1 MYQLIYKYLALME
14 MRLYPSAANSEVTM
28 KDIKH
33 FRTDR
38 LGNRPGGGVTI
49 FLKHGL
55 AVFTISLP
63 IILSIIIGRPRRQIL
78 TCCIYRPP
86 DSLVNSNNAIL
97 RQMRSLQDDY
107 LRLLHIEVFN
117 STLINWLD
125 IAEDVPAI
133 LFDAQLLEACKTR
146 LMIQLFENCNRFRRD
161 HHHFWIY

>member
-63 IILSIIIGRPRRQIL
+63 IILSIIIGRPRR
-78 TCCIYRPP
+78 
-86 DSLVNSNNAIL
+86 
-97 RQMRSLQDDY
+97 
-107 LRLLHIEVFN
+107 
-117 STLINWLD
+117 
-125 IAEDVPAI
+125 
-133 LFDAQLLEACKTR
+133 
-146 LMIQLFENCNRFRRD
+146 
-161 HHHFWIY
+161 